1 MKMLQENATSVP
13 PQQQAHQKAKS
24 TTGNLLGL
32 NNPLGNTESYQHLSG
47 EESNSTSWN
56 TVTNLHQYHQ
66 HSASKILQLFSKLI

>member
-1 MKMLQENATSVP
+1 MLQENATSVP

-32 NNPLGNTESYQHLSG
+32 SNPLGNTESYQHLSG

-66 HSASKILQLFSKLI
+66 HSASKVLQIIF